1 MTDKKLKQ
9 EKPTDPNMTIDVK
22 NEEVEAQILV
32 YMKEKTGE
40 ELNKLLELLRTRR
53 VLVPANLNEENQPL
67 PCLITS
73 KEKGTFL
80 PIYTS
85 KEQIPAEPRSAAVV
99 NMSYLAVNH
108 MAAQQT
114 DQILGIVINPFTH
127 NLVVKNVLI
136 EKIEEVEKARKEG
149 KRTFQLTP
157 EQYPLFER
165 RQFEFGF
172 LPDRF
177 FKQGKEMIEELCGDK
192 EEFIDR
198 LFEESYQQK
207 RMYPYLPEDFS
218 VMVMNVS
225 EELLIV
231 RVDLPHR
238 EMGIPSCYRVYFAWN
253 DRENQGRYF
262 TIERT
267 KEEKTHLLGEFGAD
281 LKHIDHGAAP
291 VEGAEL
297 QKIIDLCKE

>member
-1 MTDKKLKQ
+1 MKEKKLKQ
-9 EKPTDPNMTIDVK
+9 EMPKDPNLTI
-22 NEEVEAQILV
+22 EVRNDDLEAQILL
-32 YMKEKTGE
+32 YRESKTGE
-40 ELNKLLELLRTRR
+40 QLNKVIEILRTSRI
-53 VLVPANLNEENQPL
+53 LVPAKLDQQNQPY
-67 PCLITS
+67 PCLLTS
-73 KEKGTFL
+73 QDKGTFL

-85 KEQIPAEPRSAAVV
+85 KEQLPKEPRSAAVV
-99 NMSYLAVNH
+99 NMPYLAMNH
-108 MAAQQT
+108 IAAQQAEK
-114 DQILGIVINPFTH
+114 IVGIVINPFTQ
-127 NLVVKNVLI
+127 NLVFKNALI

-177 FKQGKEMIEELCGDK
+177 FRQGKEMIKELCKEK
-192 EEFIDR
+192 EEFIDQ
-198 LFEESYQQK
+198 LFEESYQNK
-207 RMYPYLPEDFS
+207 RMYPYLPENFS
-218 VMVMNVS
+218 VMVMNIS

-231 RVDLPHR
+231 RVDLPNR
-238 EMGIPSCYRVYFAWN
+238 EMGIPSCYRVYFSWN
-253 DRENQGRYF
+253 ETENKGRYF

-267 KEEKTHLLGEFGAD
+267 NDEKTHLLGEFGED

-297 QKIIDLCKE
+297 QKIIDLCQG